1 MPSFYSASEKSV
13 DMTKVQ
19 DFTQRVSAYQKER
32 QAANRS
38 LDIKI
43 LERLVAEMFTLEEQY
58 ELGNADRIVT
68 TALNQTRGIT

>member
-1 MPSFYSASEKSV
+1 
-13 DMTKVQ
+13 MTKVQ

-38 LDIKI
+38 LDIKV

-58 ELGNADRIVT
+58 ELGSADRIVT

>member
-1 MPSFYSASEKSV
+1 
-13 DMTKVQ
+13 MTKIQ
-19 DFTQRVSAYQKER
+19 DFTQRVSTYQKER

-38 LDIKI
+38 LDIKV
-43 LERLVAEMFTLEEQY
+43 LERIVAEMFTLEEQY

>member
-1 MPSFYSASEKSV
+1 
-13 DMTKVQ
+13 MTKIQ
-19 DFTQRVSAYQKER
+19 DFTQRVGTYQKER

-38 LDIKI
+38 LDIKV
-43 LERLVAEMFTLEEQY
+43 LERMVAEMFTLEEQY

>member
-1 MPSFYSASEKSV
+1 
-13 DMTKVQ
+13 MTKIQ
-19 DFTQRVSAYQKER
+19 DFTQRVSTYQKER

-38 LDIKI
+38 LDIKV
-43 LERLVAEMFTLEEQY
+43 LEHIVAEMFTLEEQD

>member
-1 MPSFYSASEKSV
+1 
-13 DMTKVQ
+13 MTKIQ
-19 DFTQRVSAYQKER
+19 DFTQRVSTYQKER

-38 LDIKI
+38 LDIKV
-43 LERLVAEMFTLEEQY
+43 LERIVAEMFTVEEQY

>member
-1 MPSFYSASEKSV
+1 
-13 DMTKVQ
+13 MTKIQ

-32 QAANRS
+32 QAANRN
-38 LDIKI
+38 LDIKV
-43 LERLVAEMFTLEEQY
+43 LERMVAEMFTVEEQD

>member
-1 MPSFYSASEKSV
+1 
-13 DMTKVQ
+13 MTKIQ

-38 LDIKI
+38 LDIKV
-43 LERLVAEMFTLEEQY
+43 LERIVAEMFTLEEQY

>member
-1 MPSFYSASEKSV
+1 
-13 DMTKVQ
+13 MTKVQ

>member
-1 MPSFYSASEKSV
+1 
-13 DMTKVQ
+13 MTKIQ

-38 LDIKI
+38 LDIKV
-43 LERLVAEMFTLEEQY
+43 LERIVAEMFTLEEQY
-58 ELGNADRIVT
+58 ELGNVDRIVT

>member
-1 MPSFYSASEKSV
+1 
-13 DMTKVQ
+13 MTKIQ
-19 DFTQRVSAYQKER
+19 DFTQRVSTYQKER

-38 LDIKI
+38 LDIKV
-43 LERLVAEMFTLEEQY
+43 LERMVAEMFTLEEQY